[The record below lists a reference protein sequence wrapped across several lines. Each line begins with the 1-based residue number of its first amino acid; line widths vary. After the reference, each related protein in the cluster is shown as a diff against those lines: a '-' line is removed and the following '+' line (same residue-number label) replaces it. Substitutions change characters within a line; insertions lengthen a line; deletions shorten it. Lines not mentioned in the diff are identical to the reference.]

1 MCKKKKY
8 IENKSKN
15 ILSLC
20 EMKNNA
26 SPRSSPR
33 PQDVH
38 ILIPRAC
45 EYVT

>member
-26 SPRSSPR
+26 SPPPHPAPKMSTS
-33 PQDVH
+33 
-38 ILIPRAC
+38 
-45 EYVT
+45 